1 MTTGRC
7 VIPVL
12 AFVAAACSGGLSPDS
27 RTLSGNV
34 LLVRQLAENAAPVT
48 GTYLSVVDSLALSI
62 TGGGTPQ
69 ITGRHLGAGE
79 LSVTIPV
86 TLPATGANLLVQI
99 FSNSKR
105 TLLFSGS
112 ASPTVDRD
120 GFSVEV
126 PLVAIRPVLVVL
138 PDTVKIDSTVGT
150 TRFGSVTVHNSGKDS
165 LSWNVARDTTGTGVI
180 CGQRCTITPALSG
193 KLAAGGDTKL
203 VFRMPTFD
211 VLGNSFKAGTMTY
224 SVSSPEGTVTL
235 PWRYPASPPVV
246 ILNITRA
253 PH

>member
-12 AFVAAACSGGLSPDS
+12 AFVAAACSGGLSPES

-34 LLVRQLAENAAPVT
+34 VLVRQLAGNTAPVT
-48 GTYLSVVDSLALSI
+48 GAYLSVVDSLALSI
-62 TGGGTPQ
+62 TGGGTPE
-69 ITGRHLGAGE
+69 TSGRHLGAGE
-79 LSVTIPV
+79 VSVTIPV
-86 TLPATGANLLVQI
+86 TLPASGASLLVQI
-99 FSNSKR
+99 FSNNKR
-105 TLLFSGS
+105 TLLFSGT

-138 PDTVKIDSTVGT
+138 PDTLKVDSTVGS

-165 LSWNVARDTTGTGVI
+165 LSWSVARDTTGTGVI
-180 CGQRCTITPALSG
+180 CGQGCTIGPLSG

-203 VFRMPTFD
+203 VFRMPAFD
-211 VLGNSFKAGTMTY
+211 VRGNPYRAGTMTY
-224 SVSSPEGTVTL
+224 FLASPEGTVTL

-246 ILNITRA
+246 ILDIRRT